1 MPEARHKQAVKDGWI
16 TQKQY
21 AKLPPALLDGIVKSK
36 KKSGKKVAG
45 FSVAKKGE
53 ARKGAM
59 KGARLAF
66 DDTKQEKD
74 KVAKRKKAQ
83 SKADKG
89 RKGIKQGRK

>member
-21 AKLPPALLDGIVKSK
+21 AKLPPALLDGIIKSK
-36 KKSGKKVAG
+36 MKGKKTT
-45 FSVAKKGE
+45 KKGN